1 MKSRHVDNVVVG
13 PLKDNGKV
21 YTDGKGKARILN
33 SQFLRVFSTGKGDMP
48 LIQTQYANSS
58 ISNIDINM
66 EEMIKILNQLNP
78 NKASGQEN
86 VIARLLKET

>member
-1 MKSRHVDNVVVG
+1 MNSRHVNNVVVG

-33 SQFLRVFSTGKGDMP
+33 SQFSRVFSTEKGNIP
-48 LIQTQYANSS
+48 LIQTRYANSS

-66 EEMIKILNQLNP
+66 EEIIKILNQLNL
-78 NKASGQEN
+78 NKASGPEN
-86 VIARLLKET
+86 IIARLLKET